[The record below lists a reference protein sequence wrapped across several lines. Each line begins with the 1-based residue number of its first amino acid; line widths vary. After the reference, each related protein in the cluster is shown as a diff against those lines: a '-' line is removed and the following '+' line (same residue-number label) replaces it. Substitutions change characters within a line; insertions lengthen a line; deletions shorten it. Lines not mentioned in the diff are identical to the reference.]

1 MQKAAKRRAQGARK
15 TFTAT
20 PTQTEIVGGFKLKPA
35 AAYLGGLSVPTMHRL
50 IARGLL
56 RPNRSL
62 RHLLFSKSELDRFL
76 REGMS
81 E

>member
-1 MQKAAKRRAQGARK
+1 MTNGSKRQAQGARQ
-15 TFTAT
+15 TFTTA

-35 AAYLGGLSVPTMHRL
+35 AAYLGGLSVPTIHRL
-50 IARGLL
+50 ITRGLL

-62 RHLLFSKSELDRFL
+62 RHLLFAKSELDRFL

>member
-1 MQKAAKRRAQGARK
+1 MQKDTKRQAQGARQ
-15 TFTAT
+15 TFTA
-20 PTQTEIVGGFKLKPA
+20 PTQTEIVGGLKLKPA

-62 RHLLFSKSELDRFL
+62 RHLLFPKTELDRFL

-81 E
+81 N

>member
-1 MQKAAKRRAQGARK
+1 MKKAARGQAQDAK
-15 TFTAT
+15 QTFTAT
-20 PTQTEIVGGFKLKPA
+20 PTQAEIVGGFKLKPA
-35 AAYLGGLSVPTMHRL
+35 AAYLGGVSVPTMHRL

-62 RHLLFSKSELDRFL
+62 RHLLFSKAELDRFL
-76 REGMS
+76 REGTS